1 MTAVEQHVEAFA
13 RRVITDAMIAG
24 DRACSLRRAE
34 AFERSRPRT
43 GDFTG
48 QATRE
53 DLARRD
59 RDLAAVAEA
68 WRNRAALLGQEPGLV
83 S

>member
-1 MTAVEQHVEAFA
+1 MTAVEQYVEAFA
-13 RRVITDAMIAG
+13 RRIVEDAMIAG

-48 QATRE
+48 RATRE

-68 WRNRAALLGQEPGLV
+68 WRNRATLLGREPGVV

>member
-13 RRVITDAMIAG
+13 RRVIEDAMIAG

-48 QATRE
+48 RATPE
-53 DLARRD
+53 DLAARD
-59 RDLAAVAEA
+59 RDLAAVVEA
-68 WRNRAALLGQEPGLV
+68 WRNRAVLLGQVPGVV